1 MVSRAFVEA
10 LPKVEL
16 HVHLEGAIRPE
27 TLLKLAERNNV
38 ELPASD
44 LDGLRHWYR
53 FVDFPHFAE
62 IFQTVSRS
70 IRNAD
75 DIELIA
81 REFLAGQAEQN
92 ILYTEATYSAMTQFI
107 NTGVPFDEQLAAIN
121 RARTWAQTTLGVTM
135 QLIVDIARGFST
147 DDQDETV
154 ADWVIEGHGNGVA
167 ALGLGGLEI
176 GYPPERYRRLF
187 DRARE
192 AGVPAVIHAGETGGP
207 DSIRGAIDALKSL
220 RIGHGVRCLE
230 DASLVALLK
239 ERQIPL
245 EVCPSSNIC
254 LGVFDS
260 IEVFPLPKLMEA
272 GLYLT
277 LNSDDPPMFDTTLTD
292 ELMLMADTFGLSEDD
307 LLGFQKRA
315 ANVALLNDTERE
327 AFVGR
332 IAVDR
337 TAVVGSS

>member
-27 TLLKLAERNNV
+27 TLLKLAERNRI
-38 ELPASD
+38 ELPAAD
-44 LDGLRHWYR
+44 LDGLRRWYR
-53 FVDFPHFAE
+53 FVDFPHFADV
-62 IFQTVSRS
+62 FQIVSRS
-70 IRNAD
+70 IKNAD

-81 REFLAGQAEQN
+81 REFLVGQAEQN
-92 ILYTEATYSAMTQFI
+92 ILYTEATYSAMTQFK

-121 RARTWAQTTLGVTM
+121 RARTWAESALGVSM

-147 DDQDETV
+147 DEQDETV
-154 ADWVIEGHGNGVA
+154 ADWVIEGYGNGVA
-167 ALGLGGLEI
+167 AFGLGGLEI
-176 GYPPERYRRLF
+176 GYPPEKYKRLF

-192 AGVPAVIHAGETGGP
+192 AGVPAIIHAGETGGP
-207 DSIRGAIDALKSL
+207 DSIWGAVEALKSL

-230 DASLVALLK
+230 DDDLVAMLR
-239 ERQIPL
+239 EESIPL
-245 EVCPSSNIC
+245 ELCPNSNIC

-260 IEVFPLPKLMEA
+260 IDAFPLPRLMEA

-292 ELMLMADTFGLSEDD
+292 ELMLVADTFGLDEDD
-307 LLGFQKRA
+307 LRGFQRRA
-315 ANVALLNDTERE
+315 AQVTLLDDHAKKTLID
-327 AFVGR
+327 R
-332 IAVDR
+332 I
-337 TAVVGSS
+337 GG